1 MTQIRA
7 FQPRVVTSEHA
18 GSVVGPAYDSMTPDE
33 RRSFRAANPHNYI
46 NVMRSVDDFPA
57 GERPAEEQL
66 LQENIDQLGQLLA
79 SGAYRQCDQDS
90 VFIYQLSV
98 DGHSQT
104 GIVAEIPV
112 GEYRDGLVRKHEET
126 RKDHEER
133 LGYYLDSVGATSS
146 PICLAYEGTNVID
159 GVVEELVKSEPM
171 LDFDLPDGVQQRL
184 WQVSDPAILDKL
196 VRGFADI
203 RYTYLTDG
211 HHRAASTL
219 HHAASRH
226 AQGKGEGPWDYLL
239 TVLFPAS
246 ELRVLPFN
254 RCVRDLGD
262 LTPQTFLRKLEDDFT
277 VETMPHDQA
286 VLPSRQGQFLMLMEG
301 CAATVTLR
309 SQPQDPSP
317 VKNLDVAI
325 LQDRVLA
332 PVLGIEDARKDPR
345 LDYVTG
351 DSGIAGLRQRVREGW
366 QLSIACYPTSMGEL
380 MAVADASE
388 VMPPKSTCFDPKPRS
403 GLFVRMS

>member
-7 FQPRVVTSEHA
+7 FQPRLVTSEHA
-18 GSVVGPAYDSMTPDE
+18 GSVVGPAYDSMTPDQ
-33 RRSFRAANPHNYI
+33 RRSFRSANPQNYI
-46 NVMRSVDDFPA
+46 NVMRSVDDFPV
-57 GERPAEEQL
+57 GKRPSEEQL
-66 LQENIDQLGQLLA
+66 LQENIDQLRQLLA
-79 SGAYRQCDQDS
+79 SGAYTQCDQDS

-112 GEYRDGLVRKHEET
+112 GEYREGLVRKHEET
-126 RKDHEER
+126 RKDHEAR
-133 LGYYLDSVGATSS
+133 LGHYLDSVGATSS
-146 PICLAYEGTNVID
+146 PICLAYEGTNAID
-159 GVVEELVKSEPM
+159 GVVEELINTEPV
-171 LDFDLPDGVQQRL
+171 LDFHLPDGVQQRL
-184 WQVSDPAILDKL
+184 WQVSDPAILDTL
-196 VRGFADI
+196 ASGFADI
-203 RYTYLTDG
+203 HYTYLTDG

-239 TVLFPAS
+239 AALFPAS
-246 ELRVLPFN
+246 QLRVLPFN
-254 RCVRDLGD
+254 RCVRDLKG
-262 LTPQTFLRKLEDDFT
+262 LTPEAFLQKLEDDFI
-277 VETMPHDQA
+277 VEIKPVEQA

-301 CAATVTLR
+301 CSATVTRR
-309 SQPQDPSP
+309 SEPQDPSP

-351 DSGIAGLRQRVREGW
+351 DSGTEGLMQRLREGW
-366 QLSIACYPTSMGEL
+366 QLGIACFPTSMGEL
-380 MAVADASE
+380 MAVADAGE

>member
-1 MTQIRA
+1 
-7 FQPRVVTSEHA
+7 
-18 GSVVGPAYDSMTPDE
+18 
-33 RRSFRAANPHNYI
+33 
-46 NVMRSVDDFPA
+46 
-57 GERPAEEQL
+57 
-66 LQENIDQLGQLLA
+66 
-79 SGAYRQCDQDS
+79 
-90 VFIYQLSV
+90 
-98 DGHSQT
+98 
-104 GIVAEIPV
+104 
-112 GEYRDGLVRKHEET
+112 
-126 RKDHEER
+126 
-133 LGYYLDSVGATSS
+133 
-146 PICLAYEGTNVID
+146 
-159 GVVEELVKSEPM
+159 M
-171 LDFDLPDGVQQRL
+171 LTLPDGVQQRL
-184 WQVSDPAILDKL
+184 WQVSDPAALDKL

-226 AQGKGEGPWDYLL
+226 AQGKGDGPWDYLL

-254 RCVRDLGD
+254 RCVRDLGE
-262 LTPQTFLRKLEDDFT
+262 LTPQTFLQELESDFI

-325 LQDRVLA
+325 LQDRILA

-351 DSGIAGLRQRVREGW
+351 DSGIAGLMQRVREGW

>member
-33 RRSFRAANPHNYI
+33 RRGFRAANPQNYI
-46 NVMRSVDDFPA
+46 NVMRSVDDFPV
-57 GERPAEEQL
+57 GERPTEEQL

-112 GEYRDGLVRKHEET
+112 GEYRNGLVRKHEET
-126 RKDHEER
+126 RKEHEER
-133 LGYYLDSVGATSS
+133 LGRYLDSVGATSS

-159 GVVEELVKSEPM
+159 SVVEEFLNCKPA

-184 WQVSDPAILDKL
+184 WQVSDPATLDKL
-196 VRGFADI
+196 VKGFADI

-211 HHRAASTL
+211 HHRAASPL

-254 RCVRDLGD
+254 RCVKDLGE
-262 LTPQTFLRKLEDDFT
+262 LTPETFLRNLESDFT
-277 VETMPHDQA
+277 VETMPQDQA
-286 VLPSRQGQFLMLMEG
+286 TLPSRQGQFLMLMKG

-325 LQDRVLA
+325 LQDRILA

-351 DSGIAGLRQRVREGW
+351 DSGIAGLMQRVREGW